1 MVLMVCCMMV
11 ERTLVSLVL
20 VMMVVAGLHAFDN
33 YYDAGGV
40 TGYAVNTALGYDCSD
55 TDNNNPSVAGITSSE
70 IYANGYSEDTCVGND
85 LLEFYCG
92 SNGPDVRAVNC
103 INGCFA
109 GACD

>member
-1 MVLMVCCMMV
+1 
-11 ERTLVSLVL
+11 
-20 VMMVVAGLHAFDN
+20 
-33 YYDAGGV
+33 
-40 TGYAVNTALGYDCSD
+40 DCSD